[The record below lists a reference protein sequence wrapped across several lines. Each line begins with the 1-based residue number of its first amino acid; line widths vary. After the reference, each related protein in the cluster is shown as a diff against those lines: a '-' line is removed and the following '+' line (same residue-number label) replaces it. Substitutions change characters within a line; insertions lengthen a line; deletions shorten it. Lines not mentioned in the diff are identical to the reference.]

1 MSQIL
6 KQADRDFTYN
16 QHVKVSHGKGQQL
29 TWTDGDGSAE
39 RQKVQEL
46 K

>member
-16 QHVKVSHGKGQQL
+16 QHVQVSHGKGQQL
-29 TWTDGDGSAE
+29 T
-39 RQKVQEL
+39 
-46 K
+46 